1 MRSDE
6 NDQKARKKSKEKS
19 RILLTETGKSDNFLI
34 KESDQ
39 RYKGGKPGTETKSSG
54 CGRKEPVQTQHIC
67 QRTGNR

>member
-34 KESDQ
+34 KERAFLIS
-39 RYKGGKPGTETKSSG
+39 GGIRHGSYD
-54 CGRKEPVQTQHIC
+54 
-67 QRTGNR
+67 